1 MQARIA
7 TQHFFNPETQRA
19 LLEKG
24 NGYVN
29 KEEGM
34 RDRIA
39 QIRREHKPEKI
50 AMLNLGENPDGCAPG
65 LQEWIQDQ
73 AAGTGMRSY
82 LGGYPESQSNELRV
96 KLSILHNINPEWIMV
111 AAGLDQLIGMIASCF
126 IEPRDRFLVT
136 NPGFFLFEEY
146 CCRLG
151 GVPVELNLPESKG
164 FAWTDDV
171 MEACDEIIRNVNLKL
186 IWIANPNNPTGRRMD
201 DEMLESLVA
210 LARAR
215 LITVV
220 VDEAYGEYTD
230 PSYGVRSASRLLVR
244 FDNLIVLRTFS
255 KAWGLAGLR
264 IAYALS
270 RNPAILAALQV
281 HRAYFPVTRLS
292 LDLACRS
299 LENIHYLDEVRRAL
313 AARRGVL
320 AKSLAGL
327 PGINLV
333 DSDAGIGMLRCLG
346 ITAADLMDGLE
357 KEGVIVAP
365 VPGEGVAASQ
375 YVRFTYSRP
384 EELSWLAQGLGRV
397 IKRHLGW

>member
-230 PSYGVRSASRLLVR
+230 PSYGVRSAAIRRFSPPCRCTAPISRLPGYPWTWPAVPW
-244 FDNLIVLRTFS
+244 RTS
-255 KAWGLAGLR
+255 ITWTRCGGRWPRAGGYWPRAW
-264 IAYALS
+264 
-270 RNPAILAALQV
+270 P
-281 HRAYFPVTRLS
+281 
-292 LDLACRS
+292 ACRAS
-299 LENIHYLDEVRRAL
+299 TWWTAMPASACC
-313 AARRGVL
+313 AAW
-320 AKSLAGL
+320 A
-327 PGINLV
+327 
-333 DSDAGIGMLRCLG
+333 
-346 ITAADLMDGLE
+346 
-357 KEGVIVAP
+357 
-365 VPGEGVAASQ
+365 
-375 YVRFTYSRP
+375 
-384 EELSWLAQGLGRV
+384 
-397 IKRHLGW
+397 